1 MKKIEIEIPEGK
13 CAKWVNGVLT
23 LVDNKDI
30 TERIKTFEDACNA
43 LGDEH
48 PLVTQYRLTA
58 AAYKG
63 DPMTEDFIAYL
74 KLRVICAALNE
85 EWKPTFNKDEHRY
98 YPWLYM
104 YTEENYKKL
113 DEGEKVHCIPLRSH
127 VNANAYG
134 SIVYVDAH
142 SAGSFSSA
150 YYGVQLALKTQELAE
165 YCGRQFVNIWC
176 DYLFS

>member
-30 TERIKTFEDACNA
+30 TERIKTFEDACDA

-63 DPMTEDFIAYL
+63 DPMTEDFIAFL
-74 KLRVICAALNE
+74 KLRIIAAALNE
-85 EWKPTFNKDEHRY
+85 GWEPTFEKDEERW
-98 YPWLYM
+98 YPWFTVKQGGL
-104 YTEENYKKL
+104 
-113 DEGEKVHCIPLRSH
+113 VFS
-127 VNANAYG
+127 NANYAG
-134 SIVYVDAH
+134 L
-142 SAGSFSSA
+142 GSFTSI
-150 YYGVQLALKTQELAE
+150 GMRLAFKSKELAE
-165 YCGRQFVNIWC
+165 YAGKQFTDIYKDFCYERNK
-176 DYLFS
+176 L